1 MKKSRFSE
9 NQIIKILKEYEQGKS
24 TKDICREYGIAQ
36 PTFYSWKKKYS
47 GMEASQLKEL
57 KSLKEENDRLKKMY
71 ADLRLD
77 HLILKDIIEKKL

>member
-1 MKKSRFSE
+1 
-9 NQIIKILKEYEQGKS
+9 
-24 TKDICREYGIAQ
+24 
-36 PTFYSWKKKYS
+36 
-47 GMEASQLKEL
+47 MEASQLKEL